1 MNSYQYLF
9 CPILLCLLFLGCT
22 GKSCILATKNYQ
34 ITFPDYWKVVS
45 TGERSVLAG
54 PKGEEVF
61 LTSFSVPKECA
72 GESLAAARGNLLDE
86 LKKKMQFTAEHPD
99 LVILSELKE
108 RELSSGNI
116 VLQVL
121 SESREGDTFH
131 SQFGVLGPRNSILI
145 SMEGPIEA
153 IASNGLVNKCLM
165 DIEWK

>member
-1 MNSYQYLF
+1 M
-9 CPILLCLLFLGCT
+9 
-22 GKSCILATKNYQ
+22 ATKDYR

-54 PKGEEVF
+54 PNGEEIF
-61 LTSFSVPKECA
+61 LSSFSLPKECV
-72 GESLAAARGNLLDE
+72 GERLEAARQNLLDE

-121 SESREGDTFH
+121 SQSREGDTFH
-131 SQFGVLGPRNSILI
+131 SQFGVLGPRNTILMT
-145 SMEGPIEA
+145 MEGPIEA